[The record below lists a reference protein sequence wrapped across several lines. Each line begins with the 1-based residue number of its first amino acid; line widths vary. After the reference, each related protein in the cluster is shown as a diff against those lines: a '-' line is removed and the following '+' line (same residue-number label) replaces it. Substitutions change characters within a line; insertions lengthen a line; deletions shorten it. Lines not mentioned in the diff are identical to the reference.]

1 MGEVFSMVPLAV
13 IAHKTAHRLR
23 IRIASRRGESSYF
36 AATEDKLREAF
47 ADLSVTGNALT
58 GTILLTGKPLDVDAV
73 VDFGRS
79 KKLFAIQTIP
89 ANGPSMARSVA
100 APLHS
105 VNRRIQQVTSG
116 RVDLPGAVFIALLGF
131 GVVELIRGNW
141 RTPPW
146 YTALWYAFGLYSKSF
161 IDQSVDI
168 DAMDPDGD

>member
-1 MGEVFSMVPLAV
+1 MAPLAV
-13 IAHKTAHRLR
+13 ITHKTAHRLR
-23 IRIASRRGESSYF
+23 IRIASRRGESTYF
-36 AATEDKLREAF
+36 AVTEDKLRDAF

-79 KKLFAIQTIP
+79 KKLFVVKSIP
-89 ANGPSMARSVA
+89 ANGPPMALSVA

-105 VNRRIQQVTSG
+105 ANRRIQQVTGG
-116 RVDLPGAVFIALLGF
+116 RVDLSGAVFVALLGF
-131 GVVELIRGNW
+131 GITELIRGNW

-146 YTALWYAFGLYSKSF
+146 YTALWYAFGLYSKSL
-161 IDQSVDI
+161 IDQSIDI